1 MVNALMDVAEET
13 KDRAA
18 LIFLNWYLKEQVEEE
33 ASVGAV
39 IAQLELIGDDKSG
52 LFALDKELATR
63 TFVAPVI
70 G

>member
-1 MVNALMDVAEET
+1 MDVAEEE

-18 LIFLNWYLKEQVEEE
+18 MIFLNWYLKEQVEEE
-33 ASVGAV
+33 ASVGGV

-63 TFVAPVI
+63 VFNPPVI